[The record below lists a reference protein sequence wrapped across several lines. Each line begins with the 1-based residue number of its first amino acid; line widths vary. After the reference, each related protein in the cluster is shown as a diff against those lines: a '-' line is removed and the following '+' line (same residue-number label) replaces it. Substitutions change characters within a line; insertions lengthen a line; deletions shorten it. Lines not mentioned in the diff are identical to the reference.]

1 MEETFQLLY
10 DTYHQDLYQF
20 LFYMVKDKNQTEDLL
35 QDVYIR
41 VLNSYHTFEG
51 RSSEKTWLLSIAR
64 HVAID
69 WFRKQQTIRQRILGT
84 FDWDTQ
90 DVRDQ
95 QLSPDELAVQHE
107 NVREIYLAL
116 DQCTIDQRA
125 VIILRFIQGY
135 SIQETAK
142 ALRFSESKV
151 KTTQHRG
158 LKVSFRKHM
167 ELLREELMDDEV
179 RMERR
184 TDKGVVKS
192 TSGS

>member
-20 LFYMVKDKNQTEDLL
+20 LLYMVKDKNQTEDLL
-35 QDVYIR
+35 QEVYIR

-95 QLSPDELAVQHE
+95 QFFA
-107 NVREIYLAL
+107 
-116 DQCTIDQRA
+116 
-125 VIILRFIQGY
+125 G
-135 SIQETAK
+135 
-142 ALRFSESKV
+142 
-151 KTTQHRG
+151 
-158 LKVSFRKHM
+158 
-167 ELLREELMDDEV
+167 
-179 RMERR
+179 R
-184 TDKGVVKS
+184 TCGS
-192 TSGS
+192 T

>member
-1 MEETFQLLY
+1 MEETFQALY
-10 DTYHQDLYQF
+10 KTYHQDLYQF
-20 LFYMVKDKNQTEDLL
+20 LFYMVKDKSQAEDLL
-35 QDVYIR
+35 QEVYIR

-69 WFRKQQTIRQRILGT
+69 WFRKQQTIRQRVLGT

-95 QLSPDELAVQHE
+95 QLLPDELAVQHE
-107 NVREIYLAL
+107 SVREIYAAL

-135 SIQETAK
+135 SIQETAN

-158 LKVSFRKHM
+158 LKVLRKHM

-179 RMERR
+179 RLERR

-192 TSGS
+192 TAGS

>member
-35 QDVYIR
+35 QEVYIR

-95 QLSPDELAVQHE
+95 QLLPDELAVQHE
-107 NVREIYLAL
+107 NVREISCAL

-158 LKVSFRKHM
+158 LKVLRKHM

>member
-35 QDVYIR
+35 QEVYIR

-95 QLSPDELAVQHE
+95 QLLPDELAVQHE
-107 NVREIYLAL
+107 NAREIYAAL

-142 ALRFSESKV
+142 TLRFSESKV

-158 LKVSFRKHM
+158 LKVLRKHM

-179 RMERR
+179 ILERR
-184 TDKGVVKS
+184 KSRGVVKT
-192 TSGS
+192 TSGG

>member
-1 MEETFQLLY
+1 M
-10 DTYHQDLYQF
+10 
-20 LFYMVKDKNQTEDLL
+20 
-35 QDVYIR
+35 
-41 VLNSYHTFEG
+41 
-51 RSSEKTWLLSIAR
+51 SIAR

-95 QLSPDELAVQHE
+95 QLLPDELAVQHE
-107 NVREIYLAL
+107 NVREIYAAL

-151 KTTQHRG
+151 KRPNTEG
-158 LKVSFRKHM
+158 SKYFGNIWSF
-167 ELLREELMDDEV
+167 
-179 RMERR
+179 
-184 TDKGVVKS
+184 
-192 TSGS
+192 

>member
-35 QDVYIR
+35 QEVYIR

-95 QLSPDELAVQHE
+95 QLSADELAVQHE

-158 LKVSFRKHM
+158 LKVLRKHM

>member
-1 MEETFQLLY
+1 MEETFQILY
-10 DTYHQDLYQF
+10 DAYHQDLYQF
-20 LFYMVKDKNQTEDLL
+20 LFYMVKDKTQAEDLA
-35 QDVYIR
+35 QEVYIR

-69 WFRKQQTIRQRILGT
+69 WFRKQQTIRQRIMGT

-95 QLSPDELAVQHE
+95 HLLPDELAVQHE
-107 NVREIYLAL
+107 NVREIYIAL
-116 DQCTIDQRA
+116 DHCTIDQRA

-135 SIQETAK
+135 SIQETAA
-142 ALRFSESKV
+142 ALGFSESKV

-158 LKVSFRKHM
+158 LKILRKQM

-179 RMERR
+179 ILERR
-184 TDKGVVKS
+184 KSRGVVKT
-192 TSGS
+192 TSGG

>member
-20 LFYMVKDKNQTEDLL
+20 LFYMVKDKNQAEDLL
-35 QDVYIR
+35 QEVYIR
-41 VLNSYHTFEG
+41 VLHSYHTFEG

-95 QLSPDELAVQHE
+95 QLLPDELAVQHE
-107 NVREIYLAL
+107 NVREIYTAL

-135 SIQETAK
+135 SIQETAN

-158 LKVSFRKHM
+158 LKVLRKHM

-179 RMERR
+179 RLERR

>member
-1 MEETFQLLY
+1 ML
-10 DTYHQDLYQF
+10 
-20 LFYMVKDKNQTEDLL
+20 
-35 QDVYIR
+35 
-41 VLNSYHTFEG
+41 
-51 RSSEKTWLLSIAR
+51 
-64 HVAID
+64 
-69 WFRKQQTIRQRILGT
+69 
-84 FDWDTQ
+84 
-90 DVRDQ
+90 
-95 QLSPDELAVQHE
+95 PDELAVQHE
-107 NVREIYLAL
+107 NVREIYAAL

-158 LKVSFRKHM
+158 LKVLRKHM

>member
-35 QDVYIR
+35 QEVYIR

-95 QLSPDELAVQHE
+95 QLLPDELAVQHE
-107 NVREIYLAL
+107 NVREIYAAL

-125 VIILRFIQGY
+125 CDYLAVYSGIFNTGNSQG
-135 SIQETAK
+135 S
-142 ALRFSESKV
+142 ALLGKQSKNDP
-151 KTTQHRG
+151 TQRAQ
-158 LKVSFRKHM
+158 
-167 ELLREELMDDEV
+167 
-179 RMERR
+179 
-184 TDKGVVKS
+184 S
-192 TSGS
+192 TSETYGAF

>member
-1 MEETFQLLY
+1 
-10 DTYHQDLYQF
+10 
-20 LFYMVKDKNQTEDLL
+20 FYMVKDKSQAEDLL
-35 QDVYIR
+35 QEVYIR

-95 QLSPDELAVQHE
+95 QLLPDELAVQHE
-107 NVREIYLAL
+107 NVREIYAAL

-135 SIQETAK
+135 SIQETAN

-158 LKVSFRKHM
+158 LKVLRKHM

>member
-35 QDVYIR
+35 QEVYIR

-95 QLSPDELAVQHE
+95 QLLPDELAVQHE

-158 LKVSFRKHM
+158 LKVLRKHM

>member
-1 MEETFQLLY
+1 MEETFQILY
-10 DTYHQDLYQF
+10 DAYHQDLYQF
-20 LFYMVKDKNQTEDLL
+20 LFYMVKDKTQVEDLA
-35 QDVYIR
+35 QEVYIR

-69 WFRKQQTIRQRILGT
+69 WFRKQQTIRQRIMGT

-95 QLSPDELAVQHE
+95 HLLPDELAVQHE
-107 NVREIYLAL
+107 NVREIYTAL
-116 DQCTIDQRA
+116 DHCTIDQRA

-135 SIQETAK
+135 SIQETAA
-142 ALRFSESKV
+142 ALGFSESKV

-158 LKVSFRKHM
+158 LKILRKQM

-179 RMERR
+179 ILERR
-184 TDKGVVKS
+184 KSRGVVKT
-192 TSGS
+192 TSGG

>member
-35 QDVYIR
+35 QEVYIR

-90 DVRDQ
+90 DVRGQ
-95 QLSPDELAVQHE
+95 QLLPDELAVQHE
-107 NVREIYLAL
+107 NVREIYAAL

-158 LKVSFRKHM
+158 LKVLRKHM

>member
-20 LFYMVKDKNQTEDLL
+20 LFYMVKDKNQAEDLL
-35 QDVYIR
+35 QEVYIR
-41 VLNSYHTFEG
+41 VLHSYHTFEG
-51 RSSEKTWLLSIAR
+51 RSSEKTWLLSVAR

-95 QLSPDELAVQHE
+95 QLLPDELAVQNE
-107 NVREIYLAL
+107 NVREIYAAL

-135 SIQETAK
+135 SIQETAN

-158 LKVSFRKHM
+158 LKVLRKHM

-179 RMERR
+179 RLERR
-184 TDKGVVKS
+184 ADKGVVKS

>member
-1 MEETFQLLY
+1 
-10 DTYHQDLYQF
+10 
-20 LFYMVKDKNQTEDLL
+20 YMVKDKSQAEDLT
-35 QDVYIR
+35 QEVYIR

-69 WFRKQQTIRQRILGT
+69 WFRKQQTIRQRIMGT

-95 QLSPDELAVQHE
+95 HLLPDELAVQHE
-107 NVREIYLAL
+107 NVREIYTAL
-116 DQCTIDQRA
+116 DHCTIDQRA

-135 SIQETAK
+135 SIQETAA

-158 LKVSFRKHM
+158 LKILRKQM

-179 RMERR
+179 ILERR
-184 TDKGVVKS
+184 KSRGVVKT
-192 TSGS
+192 TSGG

>member
-1 MEETFQLLY
+1 MEETFQILY
-10 DTYHQDLYQF
+10 DAYHQDLYQF
-20 LFYMVKDKNQTEDLL
+20 LFYMVKDKSQAEDLT
-35 QDVYIR
+35 QEVYIR

-69 WFRKQQTIRQRILGT
+69 WFRKQQTIRQRIMGT

-95 QLSPDELAVQHE
+95 HLLPDELAVQHE
-107 NVREIYLAL
+107 NVREIYIAL
-116 DQCTIDQRA
+116 DHCTIDQRA

-135 SIQETAK
+135 SIQETAA

-158 LKVSFRKHM
+158 LKILRKQM

-179 RMERR
+179 ILERR
-184 TDKGVVKS
+184 KSRGVVKT
-192 TSGS
+192 TSGG

>member
-1 MEETFQLLY
+1 MEETFQILY
-10 DTYHQDLYQF
+10 DAYHQDLYQF
-20 LFYMVKDKNQTEDLL
+20 LFYMVKDKTQVEDLA
-35 QDVYIR
+35 QEVYIR

-69 WFRKQQTIRQRILGT
+69 WFRKQQTIRQRIMGT

-95 QLSPDELAVQHE
+95 HLLPDELAVQHE
-107 NVREIYLAL
+107 NVREIYTAL
-116 DQCTIDQRA
+116 DHCTIDQRA

-135 SIQETAK
+135 SIQETAA

-158 LKVSFRKHM
+158 LKILRKQM

-179 RMERR
+179 ILERR
-184 TDKGVVKS
+184 KSRGVVKT
-192 TSGS
+192 TSGG